1 MMIKKIIPILCLF
14 FTSFSLWAQEVE
26 ISGMVIDSSNNEPV
40 IGALVKFN
48 NEKKVVTDIDGK
60 FSFRVTLAQGE
71 IIVESAGFTS
81 YIQKITSSTILPLT
95 ILLSTRANQ
104 LETVVISAGKY
115 DQKLE
120 EVTVSMTV
128 IKPNLLEN
136 KNTVNCETVMEQVPG
151 VTVQDGQV
159 SMRGGSG
166 FAYGAGSRVLLLVD
180 DMPMLSG
187 DASDIKWNA
196 LPVENIEQIEVMK
209 GASSV
214 LYGSGAL
221 NGVIHVRTAYPT
233 DEPVTKINVTHGMYG
248 DPKRDSLRWWR
259 KGENP
264 YYTGAYF
271 LHARKVK
278 QMDVVAGGAFYDD
291 GGYREGETE
300 QRFRGNLGL
309 RYRPKK
315 NSRLNY
321 GVNGNYSQAKGGLF
335 IIWKD
340 QHNGYSPSGGANPDS
355 AGSTLSRFDN
365 FRYNIDPYLN
375 YFTKKGDRH
384 SVRMR
389 YFNTTNRNQ
398 TDTVNQNSI
407 ARIYYWEYQFQ
418 YKLKG
423 DWRFVSGAAGYLNTI
438 DSYLYGDHTG
448 TNVAAYTQVDK
459 KFFNRLNLSAGVR
472 LEYFK
477 LDAEETVSTYSI
489 IRNGDTTSLPVQPVF
504 RAGLNYQLTK
514 STFLRTSFGQGY
526 RFPSVTEKY
535 VTTSVGSLNFFS
547 NPNLK
552 PEYGWSAE
560 GGVKQVLKIG
570 NWKGFLDVAYFYTRY
585 KNMTEF
591 TFGVYSP
598 PGLQLTL
605 NPNDYGNLFNWVGF
619 RAENAEEAQIS
630 GVEIELAGTGKIG
643 KFEISTLIGYTYM
656 NPITLNNDEAY
667 RASFSDTT
675 TNILK
680 YRFKHLFKADLQVDY
695 GVLSFGASLR
705 YNSYMVNVDQ
715 TFYNLQIPTAA
726 VGFPLNLGDQLLKG
740 FPSYRNQFN
749 TGSTVIDVRL
759 MFKLSKT
766 TKLGINANNLLN
778 TEYMGRPGDIQAPRN
793 IAMQLNLKF

>member
-1 MMIKKIIPILCLF
+1 MFFASIGLF
-14 FTSFSLWAQEVE
+14 AQEIE
-26 ISGMVIDSSNNEPV
+26 ISGIVLDSSNNEPV
-40 IGALVKFN
+40 IGALIKFN
-48 NEKKVVTDIDGK
+48 NQKKAVTDIDGRFLIK
-60 FSFRVTLAQGE
+60 ADQLEGE
-71 IIVESAGFTS
+71 LIVESIGFKT
-81 YIQKITSSTILPLT
+81 YKQKVNSSCIFPLA
-95 ILLSTRANQ
+95 ILLSSEANQ

-120 EVTVSMTV
+120 EVTISMTV
-128 IKPNLLEN
+128 LKPNMLEN

-233 DEPVTKINVTHGMYG
+233 DKPVTKINVTQGMYG
-248 DPKRDSLRWWR
+248 DPQRDSLRWW
-259 KGENP
+259 KKDENP
-264 YYTGAYF
+264 MYTGAYF
-271 LHARKVK
+271 LHSRKIK
-278 QMDVVAGGAFYDD
+278 QLDLVAGGAFFDD
-291 GGYREGETE
+291 GGYREGEVE
-300 QRFRGNLGL
+300 KRLRGNVGL

-315 NSRLNY
+315 LQRLNF

-335 IIWKD
+335 IIWED
-340 QHNGYSPSGGANPDS
+340 QNRAYSPSGGANPDS
-355 AGSTLSRFDN
+355 AGSTLSQYNN
-365 FRYNIDPYLN
+365 FRYNIDPFLN
-375 YFTKKGDRH
+375 YFTKKGNRH
-384 SVRMR
+384 SLRTR

-407 ARIYYWEYQFQ
+407 AQIYYWEYQYQ

-423 DWRFVSGAAGYLNTI
+423 DWRFVSGLAGYLNTVT
-438 DSYLYGDHTG
+438 SYLYGDHQG
-448 TNVAAYTQVDK
+448 VNVAGYTQMDK
-459 KFFNRLNLSAGVR
+459 KFFKKLNVSAGVR
-472 LEYFK
+472 FEYFK
-477 LDAEETVSTYSI
+477 LDTDQTVSTYQLI
-489 IRNGDTTSLPVQPVF
+489 KNGDTTTMPIQPVF
-504 RAGLNYQLTK
+504 RAGLNYELTK
-514 STFLRTSFGQGY
+514 STFLRGSFGQGY

-535 VTTSVGSLNFFS
+535 VTTSVGALNFFS
-547 NPNLK
+547 NPDLK

-560 GGVKQVLKIG
+560 GGIKQVLKIK
-570 NWKGFLDVAYFYTRY
+570 NWKGFFDVSYFYSRY

-598 PGLQLTL
+598 PGQILSLTNPSSPWYL
-605 NPNDYGNLFNWVGF
+605 NKWIGF

-630 GVEIELAGTGKIG
+630 GLEIELAGVGKIG
-643 KFEISTLIGYTYM
+643 KFEIFTLIGYTYM
-656 NPITLNNDEAY
+656 DPITLNNDPSY
-667 RASFSDTT
+667 RATFSDTA

-680 YRFKHLFKADLQVDY
+680 YRFKHLFKGDLQVDY
-695 GVLSFGASLR
+695 KFISVGTSIR
-705 YNSYMVNVDQ
+705 YNSYMVNIDQ
-715 TFYNLQIPTAA
+715 SFYDLQIPGPSL
-726 VGFPLNLGDQLLKG
+726 GFPSSVTLHLGDQLLRG
-740 FPSYRNQFN
+740 FPSYRERFR
-749 TGSTVIDVRL
+749 TGATVIDARL
-759 MFKLSKT
+759 IFKLSST
-766 TKLGINANNLLN
+766 TRLGINIGNILN

-793 IAMQLNLKF
+793 IAMQLNIKF